1 MRRSE
6 SADGCCGGAL
16 SVPDTV
22 VAEVSREL
30 EVIGTLTSIMESG
43 VFDNIRHVD
52 EVYSVKPKK
61 MKKILY
67 SG

>member
-1 MRRSE
+1 M
-6 SADGCCGGAL
+6 
-16 SVPDTV
+16 PDTV
-22 VAEVSREL
+22 LAEVSREL
-30 EVIGTLTSIMESG
+30 EVIGILTSIMESD